1 MVVSGRPTLRY
12 PNGEHELGPG
22 DCILFPSGPE
32 GAHQLVNTSEEP
44 ARVLFVSGFAL
55 PRAAVQPDSDK
66 LMIRWGPGW
75 DESLWFRR
83 EDAADYWDG
92 EGT

>member
-1 MVVSGRPTLRY
+1 MDEGVLRTPPSAGRVGRLAAVDQ
-12 PNGEHELGPG
+12 LG
-22 DCILFPSGPE
+22 
-32 GAHQLVNTSEEP
+32 NTSDEP

-55 PRAAVQPDSDK
+55 PRAAVQPDSGK

-83 EDAADYWDG
+83 ADAADYWDG
-92 EGT
+92 EDT